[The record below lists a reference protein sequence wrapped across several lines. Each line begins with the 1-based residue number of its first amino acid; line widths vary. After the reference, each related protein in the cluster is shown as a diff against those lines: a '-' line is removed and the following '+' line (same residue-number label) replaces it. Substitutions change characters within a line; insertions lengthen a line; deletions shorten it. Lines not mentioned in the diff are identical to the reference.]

1 MSQSRVMSIP
11 GLAEWHPL
19 SPPEAGAL
27 FRDFSGSWCI
37 AGGWAVDLFVRGQPR
52 PHSDLDIQINRAD
65 LPIMHA
71 SLPGWLLYAAHG
83 DLTLWDGATPFPNDI
98 HDIWCRRP
106 GKSWEFQLMVGEFTE
121 LEWVY
126 RRDARIRG
134 PRDTM
139 IERVDGLP
147 IMAPEVQ
154 MLYKSKLPN
163 RPKDERDF
171 RHVLPHLTT
180 ENRQWLTSCLILLY
194 GDHPWVP
201 ILDDTN
207 RNRCEA
213 EIAPVLVSNDSTEEP
228 AS

>member
-1 MSQSRVMSIP
+1 MAD
-11 GLAEWHPL
+11 L
-19 SPPEAGAL
+19 
-27 FRDFSGSWCI
+27 I
-37 AGGWAVDLFVRGQPR
+37 AAGQPR
-52 PHSDLDIQINRAD
+52 PHSDLDIQIDRAD

-83 DLTLWDGATPFPNDI
+83 DLTLWEGATPLPNDI

-106 GKSWEFQLMVGEFTE
+106 GKSWEFQLMVGDFTE
-121 LEWVY
+121 QEWVY

-139 IERVDGLP
+139 IEWVDGLP
-147 IMAPEVQ
+147 IMAPEIQ

-171 RHVLPHLTT
+171 RHVLPHLTA
-180 ENRQWLTSCLILLY
+180 EKRQWLTSCLILLY

-201 ILDDTN
+201 MLGDT
-207 RNRCEA
+207 R
-213 EIAPVLVSNDSTEEP
+213 
-228 AS
+228 